1 MAKRT
6 KSKKEKKEKQPTYP
20 PSAAM
25 RRKQAEEQAEKERL
39 QQERA
44 NKRKK
49 KVVPA
54 SPLTDSGT
62 GNAGM
67 SNAADGG
74 DDAEIDELAED
85 GAEKKVFGMGERDV
99 DGDGDVKMKDVKPDD
114 RESIFAVSQQSI
126 N

>member
-6 KSKKEKKEKQPTYP
+6 KGNKEKKEKQPTYP

-25 RRKQAEEQAEKERL
+25 RRRQEEERAEKERI

-49 KVVPA
+49 KVLPA

-67 SNAADGG
+67 LGAANTA

-85 GAEKKVFGMGERDV
+85 GAEKKVLGMGERDV

-114 RESIFAVSQQSI
+114 RGSIFAVSQQSI